1 MQIWQDEEETVQ
13 QENGGCCGLSAVE
26 DARRVAHDLGI
37 PYYVM
42 NFKAEFKDKVMDYF
56 ASEYLCGRTPNPC
69 IACNRYVKWESLL
82 KRSLDIGADYI
93 ATGHYARIRQLEN
106 GRYTICNSVT
116 AAKDQTYALY
126 NLTQEQL
133 RRTLMPVGEY
143 SKDEIRKI
151 ASDIGLRVAHKP
163 DSQDICFVKDGDYA
177 SFLEEYTG
185 QKVAEGNFVTSD
197 GKVIGRHKG
206 ITHYTI
212 GQRRGL
218 ELPMG
223 HRVFVTDLRTDTNE
237 VVIGE
242 NQDLM
247 HTVLYADHI
256 NFMSVAD
263 LEDEKRIIAKIRYN
277 HKGAPAVIRRIGED
291 EIECVFDDPQRAMTP
306 GQAVVFYD
314 GENVLGGGTIK
325 SSR

>member
-1 MQIWQDEEETVQ
+1 M
-13 QENGGCCGLSAVE
+13 
-26 DARRVAHDLGI
+26 
-37 PYYVM
+37 
-42 NFKAEFKDKVMDYF
+42 
-56 ASEYLCGRTPNPC
+56 
-69 IACNRYVKWESLL
+69 
-82 KRSLDIGADYI
+82 
-93 ATGHYARIRQLEN
+93 
-106 GRYTICNSVT
+106 
-116 AAKDQTYALY
+116 
-126 NLTQEQL
+126 
-133 RRTLMPVGEY
+133 
-143 SKDEIRKI
+143 
-151 ASDIGLRVAHKP
+151 AHKP

-177 SFLEEYTG
+177 SFLEEYIG
-185 QKVAEGNFVTSD
+185 KKVPEGNFVTRD

-263 LEDEKRIIAKIRYN
+263 IEGEKRVIAKIRYN
-277 HKGAPAVIRRIGED
+277 HKGASAVIRRIGED

-325 SSR
+325 SSK